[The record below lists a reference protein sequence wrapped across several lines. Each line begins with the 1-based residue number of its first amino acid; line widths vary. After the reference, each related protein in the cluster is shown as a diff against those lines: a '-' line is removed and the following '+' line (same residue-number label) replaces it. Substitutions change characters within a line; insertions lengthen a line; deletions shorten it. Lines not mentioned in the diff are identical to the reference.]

1 VAFESALAG
10 FETPLR
16 LVDDVKTAF
25 APHEAIAA
33 MAAAQRLQRI
43 TDFHDQLKTR
53 EMGGIWR
60 GS

>member
-1 VAFESALAG
+1 
-10 FETPLR
+10 LR